1 MIYAAIYI
9 GALVC
14 ANLLVAMI
22 GPWFSIVN
30 SFVLIG
36 LDLTLRDKLHDHWQ
50 GKNLYIKM
58 GGLIVC
64 AGLVSYLLN
73 PAAGQIA
80 VASVLAFTLSMIA
93 DTVIYQILKDEQW
106 KIKSNAS
113 NIAGSL
119 VDSVV
124 FPTVAFG
131 GLMIEIVAMQFAA
144 KIVGGFVWTLILK
157 RK

>member
-1 MIYAAIYI
+1 MIYPAIYI
-9 GALVC
+9 GALIC

-36 LDLTLRDKLHDHWQ
+36 LDLTLRDKLHDLWQ
-50 GKNLYIKM
+50 GKYLPLKM
-58 GGLIVC
+58 GALIVVAGLI
-64 AGLVSYLLN
+64 SYLLN

-80 VASVLAFTLSMIA
+80 IASVVAFTLSMVV
-93 DTVIYQILKDEQW
+93 DSFVYQALKDKEW

-113 NIAGSL
+113 NTAGAM

-124 FPTVAFG
+124 FPTIAFG
-131 GLMIEIVAMQFAA
+131 GLMPEIVAMQFVA
-144 KIVGGFVWTLILK
+144 KLAGGFAWTLLLK
-157 RK
+157 K

>member
-1 MIYAAIYI
+1 MIYPAIYI
-9 GALVC
+9 GALIC

-36 LDLTLRDKLHDHWQ
+36 LDLTLRDKLHDLWQ
-50 GKNLYIKM
+50 GKYLPLKM
-58 GGLIVC
+58 GSLIVVAGLI
-64 AGLVSYLLN
+64 SYLLN

-80 VASVLAFTLSMIA
+80 IASVVAFTLSMA
-93 DTVIYQILKDEQW
+93 VDSFVYQALKDKEW

-113 NIAGSL
+113 NTAGAM

-124 FPTVAFG
+124 FPTIAFG
-131 GLMIEIVAMQFAA
+131 GLMPEIVAMQFIA
-144 KIVGGFVWTLILK
+144 KLAGGFAWTLLLK
-157 RK
+157 K